1 MVDQKFKPDLVLLES
16 PDWMDYELLDSGEGT
31 KLERY
36 GLYTFV
42 RPEHRALWRRALP
55 AVHWQKADA
64 VFQSTSEE
72 SGGYWKFQTSI
83 EGPWEMSYKR
93 LRFLVQAN
101 PSRHMGVFPE
111 QAVHWDWIQNQ
122 IKASKRPTKILNLF
136 GYTGL
141 ATLAAAQAGAHVTHV
156 DASKKSVSWA
166 RENQS
171 LSNLANQPIRWIVDD
186 VDKFVS
192 REKRRGSRYDG
203 IILDPPKFGRG
214 PSGQVW
220 EFFDSLPGLLQNCR
234 QLLTD
239 QPVFVVMT
247 AYAIRSSAL
256 SIYYALRETLNE
268 YQGSFTA
275 GELVLSEKSAGRLIS
290 MAIFCRWSSL

>member
-1 MVDQKFKPDLVLLES
+1 
-16 PDWMDYELLDSGEGT
+16 
-31 KLERY
+31 
-36 GLYTFV
+36 
-42 RPEHRALWRRALP
+42 
-55 AVHWQKADA
+55 
-64 VFQSTSEE
+64 
-72 SGGYWKFQTSI
+72 
-83 EGPWEMSYKR
+83 MSYKR